1 MNYDKNHPE
10 KELAMK
16 DLTVREL
23 LSAISETEYPQYILD
38 AISKI
43 QSWMLETVNS
53 PAEQGMDPVTAMFE
67 DASEMDMDK
76 LFSSLES
83 LEQYV
88 DLIPN
93 IRRPEGRAD
102 VIVVSVNPPDFESGV
117 RTAIDYAALFN
128 RKHCKRVWV
137 VSDSF
142 IFGEVI
148 RYSAHVNALA
158 EQGIILRFI
167 LITPWGWVEIPLS
180 GEIASSQQ
188 FLWRNTL
195 RGAENN

>member
-1 MNYDKNHPE
+1 MNYDKKNTE
-10 KELAMK
+10 R
-16 DLTVREL
+16 DLTVKGL

-38 AISKI
+38 AIAKI
-43 QSWMLETVNS
+43 QNWMLNTVNA
-53 PAEQGMDPVTAMFE
+53 PGEQGMDPVTAMFE
-67 DASEMDMDK
+67 DGGDMDMDK
-76 LFSSLES
+76 LFDELEV

-93 IRRPEGRAD
+93 TRRPEGRPD
-102 VIVVSVNPPDFESGV
+102 VVVVSVNPPDYESGV

-128 RKHCKRVWV
+128 RQHCKRVWV

-142 IFGEVI
+142 IFGDNM
-148 RYSAHVNALA
+148 RYAAHVNALA
-158 EQGIILRFI
+158 EQGIVLRFI

-188 FLWRNTL
+188 FLWHNTL
-195 RGAENN
+195 KETENN